1 MARVRI
7 VKLPKALSGL
17 EVKMQPGLYGTNG
30 NTQFNR
36 SAHLEA
42 GKISQK
48 PTEVRNTLQPVARE
62 GANLEA
68 EKGETAVV
76 NIDGIPAHF
85 KIGGKR
91 HSQGGTPLN
100 LPDNSFIFS
109 DTAKMKIKDPVVL
122 AQFGMKPKRGGYTP
136 AEIAKKYDINKYRK
150 VLADPNTED
159 IERKTAEMM
168 IANYNEKLAKLA
180 LAQESVKGFP
190 QGIPVMAM
198 PYVESMKM
206 DPASFLPDQAEE
218 QLEGADEPDAEMGT
232 SRYGSQVIN
241 QFPTKKYGGLPKAQ
255 EGFNKDPKQWEK
267 DPTVGPRYRKYQEA
281 LKSNDPIALRLAAKD
296 IGDVDAV
303 GYWWQPNS
311 PQNKIRDFVNIL
323 ENKAIELE
331 GTKYVGQ
338 KQTEANEQVQFDINK
353 RNQAATAFSEA
364 RKLKER
370 ARAQNNSDLEIYFD
384 KIMEDLIK
392 LHPSYKGTQ
401 DSKTAWGRRL
411 YRKPQYGPEGTSEEN
426 KVVVPA
432 LYYSDKEKQSIENY
446 TNEINKYKKHFDFM
460 EGADKKL
467 QDIQIKKEAAKN
479 PLVENINKHVKDWK
493 KPTEAEIDKLSED
506 EAGYLLRLLEKHKIT
521 FADGGSTSLQEFGGG
536 GNKDKL
542 KKKIKGEN
550 TQAPATQNTTTGTQS
565 KSGTTKTSAADYDPY
580 PGYTEEELA
589 ALLEDPS
596 VLRKTKVAG
605 KQKTGQAG
613 TYGTG
618 VSLDEF
624 KARNPEYIK
633 KFKDKYGRDFT
644 EADAE
649 TFQKEYTQHVKDLAK
664 KRALDAGYTE
674 AEANEAAERFAKSQ
688 GFYDGQLKSGDPRGI
703 DKKFGEYT
711 SSRFEPIFKKKAAS
725 VVNKDEKQTNK
736 DRGPI
741 ERNPPMNLGDKTY
754 APWWLQDIV
763 KISGAAADQARINRY
778 LPWQATPEVRLPDGT
793 FYDPTRELAANAEQA
808 NIANQYAAAFT
819 DPRRLAAAQAQTQ
832 GKALENAANI
842 MGKYNNM
849 NVQLANQLSQQDT
862 SIMNQAA
869 QNKANLDTMLYDK
882 YTIAN
887 QQFDNAKAMARQKL
901 RQSYIDAITNKAKT
915 QALNTLYPN
924 FYTDPTMGGYVQK
937 TGLASIKPTQPGADE
952 LDQIEKIMQRFP
964 GTSFKDAQAFLKGT
978 KGSTDNSDMS
988 DYIKAQGYT

>member
-48 PTEVRNTLQPVARE
+48 PTEVRNTLQPVARG

-68 EKGETAVV
+68 ERGETAVV

-136 AEIAKKYDINKYRK
+136 ADIAKKYDINKYRK

-255 EGFNKDPKQWEK
+255 TGYVGKGFSNDPVYEKEVAEDSDLGPYYRKFKEAIDSKDRRKMTDALAAMNKADITNSWQWIPWSKENKITDFAQILREEIGKIDVKNKPKTPTANAQDQALRKKASDTFAYVSYLKNKAKADKDSDKEIYYDDELKRLRKIHPNYKGAHFWRQEKRAKNAYSVPGSGEYVPPTSSVYYNQTEGDVINDYYNTYLNKESDKYYNKSAGVKQQNTTPLNQKPSTAQTDTTGLAEYNRLMGIKEYGGVPEYNGGGGVNKTKSAFPKVVYNDGSIYNSQTKKWEK
-267 DPTVGPRYRKYQEA
+267 D
-281 LKSNDPIALRLAAKD
+281 SD
-296 IGDVDAV
+296 
-303 GYWWQPNS
+303 QP
-311 PQNKIRDFVNIL
+311 K
-323 ENKAIELE
+323 
-331 GTKYVGQ
+331 
-338 KQTEANEQVQFDINK
+338 
-353 RNQAATAFSEA
+353 
-364 RKLKER
+364 
-370 ARAQNNSDLEIYFD
+370 
-384 KIMEDLIK
+384 
-392 LHPSYKGTQ
+392 
-401 DSKTAWGRRL
+401 
-411 YRKPQYGPEGTSEEN
+411 
-426 KVVVPA
+426 
-432 LYYSDKEKQSIENY
+432 
-446 TNEINKYKKHFDFM
+446 
-460 EGADKKL
+460 
-467 QDIQIKKEAAKN
+467 
-479 PLVENINKHVKDWK
+479 
-493 KPTEAEIDKLSED
+493 
-506 EAGYLLRLLEKHKIT
+506 
-521 FADGGSTSLQEFGGG
+521 ADG
-536 GNKDKL
+536 
-542 KKKIKGEN
+542 KKS
-550 TQAPATQNTTTGTQS
+550 TTGTA
-565 KSGTTKTSAADYDPY
+565 TSAADYDPY
-580 PGYTEEELA
+580 PGYTEDELA

-664 KRALDAGYTE
+664 KRALDAGYTD
-674 AEANEAAERFAKSQ
+674 AEANEAAEKFAKSQ

-711 SSRFEPIFKKKAAS
+711 SSRFEPIFKKKAAA

-741 ERNPPMNLGDKTY
+741 ERNPPMNLGNKTY

-763 KISGAAADQARINRY
+763 KISGAAADQARINKY

-842 MGKYNNM
+842 MGKYNTM

-887 QQFDNAKAMARQKL
+887 QQFDNAKAAARQNL

-924 FYTDPTMGGYVQK
+924 FYTDPSGGGYVQK
-937 TGLASIKPTQPGADE
+937 TGLASINPTPGGSDE

-964 GTSFKDAQAFLKGT
+964 GTSFKDAQAYLKGG
-978 KGSTDNSDMS
+978 KGSSDNSDMS
-988 DYIKAQGYT
+988 DYVKAQGYT